1 MLACEMQLWMPGNP
15 NPEPPIPPQVHPPT
29 GHLLRKGWRERA
41 DGGVCT
47 AAYCQHSRSPHKLC
61 RRGTF
66 KSYGSVRPL
75 TYPPRALGKAAVNTT
90 ALAVHVLA
98 AAAAC
103 STRSAAH
110 GTRAQGQGHCDCMQ
124 AGPCTIWRLRTGMT
138 NAGTCGPWA
147 SQPEA
152 HPMAFASLENHVA
165 S

>member
-1 MLACEMQLWMPGNP
+1 MAVCALLLTANIPGRRNGACSNLTDN
-15 NPEPPIPPQVHPPT
+15 
-29 GHLLRKGWRERA
+29 
-41 DGGVCT
+41 
-47 AAYCQHSRSPHKLC
+47 
-61 RRGTF
+61 
-66 KSYGSVRPL
+66 VRPL

-103 STRSAAH
+103 CTRSAAH
-110 GTRAQGQGHCDCMQ
+110 GTMAQGQCHCDCTQ

-138 NAGTCGPWA
+138 NAGTRGPWA